1 MAEIKNINCSVTQGA
16 NGNSIVTKNIADL
29 NLSKSVK
36 IKKAVVPLTVI
47 SDNLPTDAVFDVT
60 CKLDSLDCGLIDRLS
75 GLTQGQEIKI
85 NITDELQKAIES
97 NTIQLIINF
106 TDTDTDN
113 PTIIKFEKTVDNDK
127 ETSDIE
133 YISKAEYSAN
143 GTSHSVDLGS
153 AGQVS
158 VNLSTGMLNIVHQ
171 DVQSDSNV
179 LPLSI
184 SHVYNSFGTKL
195 PNDASIS
202 NYYGEGWKLNLEQY
216 LVEKTINIPLD
227 NGEYKEQPT
236 GEYEYFDENG
246 RTQVIVEKYYYNTTN
261 EDGSIKK
268 NYIERTDP
276 KLSMNLDGE
285 LQYNK
290 GTDTTPDIVPIET
303 EWEAPSGLKLVTKKA
318 DIKGANLVDTEP
330 DELLQLRE
338 QHKNLKLNESSLSSS
353 IYSNKQQLIAL
364 ALSRKAI
371 KIQLEMNDYNLKSSD
386 EELRLMQNVKQ
397 DRRTVAYTDLPE
409 SSTHPEI
416 NTKLNKEDWLKSYG
430 GSSEYSTGGT
440 YTGTQSIQ
448 NSISDLNKQIYQTGL
463 SKENLSTIV
472 KEEISEEYFK
482 QVFTDGENLD
492 LDYIQDYFD
501 EIKNI
506 NKNIDNMIRI
516 SEKDLYTIDIQVASI
531 VEGLTN
537 YEEQL
542 QECCNQLKKLEN
554 QIANYERQ
562 IPQFYLYSDNAIY
575 GFSPIITEIEVADTT
590 TNEVTYTT
598 IPHIYRL
605 NYITDTYENSIVIN
619 YEKNTNKIENIIDSQ
634 DNVISFEYKTVKT
647 DNNTEEN
654 HIIITD
660 AQDKQITL
668 VLQADRLAKVE
679 YIDGTTSKYLYDING
694 KLVAAIGA
702 NGIGAKFTYNSN
714 KVTEIKEI
722 FTLSNIQDGEYNF
735 DSTQISASNL
745 DTLPSSKQY
754 INIEYKNCDS
764 TIISSLKTTDD
775 GVDKL
780 KSLTYVFDNEGRV
793 RTVYENSFVEKV
805 YEPSGEETEVED
817 PNANPVVK
825 SFDYVAD
832 KKQISVEPL
841 LNSKNYMDDVCFDD
855 NAAVPVPAN
864 YFGNGLLEG
873 DEIYCG
879 DDIYCETYLVHMQFH
894 SYTKADENFN
904 KSLTVSTTH
913 LNEIKSLVT
922 DATNPQTHFIL
933 GGWAKADSA
942 FVFNPDTDGD
952 IENYPT
958 YIQNRKFE
966 LRAEITYT
974 DTTTATFKKCF
985 DWLNTEWQYCAV
997 PIEFD
1002 KSREISSIVCY
1013 FDYSNNTITESSP
1026 VYFTDFTL
1034 KEASFEEC
1042 TYNNK
1047 LLTEVISSHS
1057 KWKQVC
1063 EYDDNDKLIKLYY
1076 YDTTSSDAEPFIN
1089 EFYYNKNGKLFK
1101 TIDYKGVVTE
1111 KVFNE
1116 NGIEIQTK
1124 KYHKDNPAEIMFTE
1138 QKLGEKG
1145 EVLADYNELGEEIN
1159 SYEYVS
1165 GTGIVSTVADKQG
1178 NKTAYGYDTKNGTL
1192 LQMSSDVDG
1201 VSNTNTYGYTL
1212 NFLTKVSHN
1221 DFDITYDYD
1230 SRGRISKI
1238 KVAGNDYLR
1247 FTYDDE
1253 NNSTTTNYY
1262 KEENNA
1268 IASFDF
1274 FRTVTDKNG
1283 NVKEV
1288 YYKENETATEI
1299 PVLEN
1304 IYDTFGNLI
1313 TVNDKINGTT
1323 IQYTLDK
1330 FGNTTLQADT
1340 QHEISVQK
1348 ENTFDANNNNTAANY
1363 TIGTE
1368 YRNYDYEYD
1377 ISTPESVLK
1386 QVSFSKGNP
1395 KTDDKIIFAAQSI
1408 KNDNLERTHEITLTS
1423 GTKTNTRLF
1432 HYLKNG
1438 LHTSNQVSSIWF
1450 GYDDKYL
1457 DNLKYKYDE
1466 KGNITEVYENSILQ
1480 VRYKYDSL
1488 SRLIREDN
1496 KPLNKTTTWEYDAGG
1511 NIINRKEYPFETNES
1526 LEMYNDERLFSAE
1539 QLASGMYKTFK
1550 FIPYSYAT
1558 SGIRDKLMSYGN
1570 NADELNSEGIQF
1582 EYDAIGNPKTY
1593 RGKTYKWSHGR
1604 QLDAIGIGLD
1614 ENFIQQHSYTY
1625 NANGIRISKTMT
1637 IPLKQVEGSAVDGTM
1652 TLDYFL
1658 DGNKIISQQDV
1669 ANKIFFIYGVDG
1681 IAGFSIQYNNTEETY
1696 YYKKNL
1702 QGDIIGLY
1710 NSAMVLI
1717 AKYEYDAWGNHI
1729 VKYLD
1734 NSGNF
1739 VATETDFCYNDIS
1752 NINRFIA
1759 NKNPFR
1765 YRSYYYD
1772 FETGL
1777 YYLNSRYYD
1786 PEIGRFI
1793 NIDEINVL
1801 DVTNIAL
1808 NGINL
1813 YAYCLNNPVNEV
1825 DESGYFVFWLLF
1837 LVAFAVGFVVSGTV
1851 SVVSQ
1856 GIKNGWNNINWWQA
1870 GWDALMG
1877 GIGGIMS
1884 VTGLGVL
1891 GMTISGAVIGF
1902 VSSVGSNLIAGSDF
1916 SSWQTWLDIGL
1927 STGFG
1932 ALFGRVGR
1940 TGATNAEVLDSALHS
1955 SAKYLKAAA
1964 SYDKVLTKIATG
1976 QYKTLAG
1983 AAGARALTRTTLQ
1996 KAWQGV
2002 VAKTAWKN
2010 YGEGLWTMIPQS
2022 IIDMI
2027 KAIFI

>member
-216 LVEKTINIPLD
+216 LVEKTTAE
-227 NGEYKEQPT
+227 GAPT
-236 GEYEYFDENG
+236 GEYDYFDENG
-246 RTQVIVEKYYYNTTN
+246 KTQVIVEKYYYNTTN

-338 QHKNLKLNESSLSSS
+338 QHKNLKLNESSLSGS

-492 LDYIQDYFD
+492 VDYIQDYFD

-542 QECCNQLKKLEN
+542 QDCCNQLKKLEN

-605 NYITDTYENSIVIN
+605 NYIADTYENSIVIN

-817 PNANPVVK
+817 HNANPVVK
-825 SFDYVAD
+825 SFDYVED

-873 DEIYCG
+873 DQIYCG

-922 DATNPQTHFIL
+922 DATNPQTRFIL

-966 LRAEITYT
+966 LRAVVTYT
-974 DTTTATFKKCF
+974 SGTPATFKKCF

-997 PIEFD
+997 PIKFD
-1002 KSREISSIVCY
+1002 NSREISSIVCY
-1013 FDYSNNTITESSP
+1013 FDYSNNTVDTP

-1034 KEASFEEC
+1034 KEASYEER

-1063 EYDDNDKLIKLYY
+1063 EYDDNDKLTKLYY
-1076 YDTTSSDAEPFIN
+1076 YDTTNSTAEPLVN

-1101 TIDYKGVVTE
+1101 TIDFKGIVTE

-1116 NGIEIQTK
+1116 NGIEVQTK

-1159 SYEYVS
+1159 SYEYVA
-1165 GTGIVSTVADKQG
+1165 GTGIVSTISDKQG

-1201 VSNTNTYGYTL
+1201 ISNTNTYGYTL
-1212 NFLTKVSHN
+1212 GFLTKVSHN

-1238 KVAGNDYLR
+1238 KVAGSDYLTY
-1247 FTYDDE
+1247 TYDDA
-1253 NNSTTTNYY
+1253 NNKTTVS
-1262 KEENNA
+1262 NA
-1268 IASFDF
+1268 KGEQFSSI
-1274 FRTVTDKNG
+1274 TDKNG
-1283 NVKEV
+1283 NVISQ
-1288 YYKENETATEI
+1288 YYKASETAQNFTISEK
-1299 PVLEN
+1299 V
-1304 IYDTFGNLI
+1304 YDTHGNLMQSSDLL
-1313 TVNDKINGTT
+1313 NNSYNK
-1323 IQYTLDK
+1323 YTYDK
-1330 FGNTTLQADT
+1330 FGNIIKTETTQNAATCIAEVEFDNFG
-1340 QHEISVQK
+1340 
-1348 ENTFDANNNNTAANY
+1348 NT
-1363 TIGTE
+1363 
-1368 YRNYDYEYD
+1368 
-1377 ISTPESVLK
+1377 
-1386 QVSFSKGNP
+1386 
-1395 KTDDKIIFAAQSI
+1395 
-1408 KNDNLERTHEITLTS
+1408 
-1423 GTKTNTRLF
+1423 TKTNFKINASNLMHNYEYTDTPNKTLKSIILPFGNTQKVQFDKLERLKNITLNCINEENETITLDKTF
-1432 HYLKNG
+1432 YYLKNG

-1450 GYDDKYL
+1450 GNKDKYL

-1466 KGNITEVYENSILQ
+1466 KGNITEVYENSMLIA
-1480 VRYKYDSL
+1480 RYKYDSL
-1488 SRLIREDN
+1488 SRIIREDN
-1496 KPLNKTTTWEYDAGG
+1496 KPFNKTTIWEYDAGG
-1511 NIINRKEYPFETNES
+1511 NILNRFEYEFTNAQDLS
-1526 LEMYNDERLFSAE
+1526 NLSP
-1539 QLASGMYKTFK
+1539 TI
-1550 FIPYSYAT
+1550 IPYSYAT
-1558 SGIRDKLMSYGN
+1558 TGIRDRLMSYGN
-1570 NADELNSEGIQF
+1570 QTNEDSTIPQF
-1582 EYDAIGNPKTY
+1582 KYDAIGNPEYYKYNQLTWE
-1593 RGKTYKWSHGR
+1593 RGRLLKKFGNIAEYKYN
-1604 QLDAIGIGLD
+1604 LD
-1614 ENFIQQHSYTY
+1614 
-1625 NANGIRISKTMT
+1625 GIRTSKT
-1637 IPLKQVEGSAVDGTM
+1637 VGT
-1652 TLDYFL
+1652 TTTQYFL
-1658 DGNKIISQQDV
+1658 DGTKIVSQQDTI
-1669 ANKIFFIYGVDG
+1669 NTGSMNIDNIMYFEYGSEGV
-1681 IAGFSIQYNNTEETY
+1681 AGFYLNGINY

-1702 QGDIIGLY
+1702 QGDIIGIYDNNLQI
-1710 NSAMVLI
+1710 I
-1717 AKYEYDAWGNHI
+1717 AKYDYDAWGNHKI
-1729 VKYLD
+1729 SYLD
-1734 NSGNF
+1734 NGIF
-1739 VATETDFCYNDIS
+1739 VDFAETNSYNEIS
-1752 NINRFIA
+1752 NNNLYIA
-1759 NKNPFR
+1759 LKNPFR
-1765 YRSYYYD
+1765 YRSYYFD
-1772 FETGL
+1772 QETGL

-1793 NIDEINVL
+1793 NIDDISVL
-1801 DVTNIAL
+1801 SETQNTFNGL
-1808 NGINL
+1808 NL
-1813 YAYCLNNPVNEV
+1813 FAYCHNNPISRN
-1825 DESGYFVFWLLF
+1825 DEYGYFFWF
-1837 LVAFAVGFVVSGTV
+1837 LIIAIVVGAVAKGVVNGV
-1851 SVVSQ
+1851 Q
-1856 GIKNGWNNINWWQA
+1856 AYNEGARGWN
-1870 GWDALMG
+1870 
-1877 GIGGIMS
+1877 
-1884 VTGLGVL
+1884 VV
-1891 GMTISGAVIGF
+1891 GAVIGGMIEGAAMSAIF
-1902 VSSVGSNLIAGSDF
+1902 VLGGGIGAGAIAGISFGAGLSLSALIGLTGGLLSYSVEAAIRTDMQWNLEDF
-1916 SSWQTWLDIGL
+1916 SRAGISSLFKGL
-1927 STGFG
+1927 STFFIANIAGRLG
-1932 ALFGRVGR
+1932 AF
-1940 TGATNAEVLDSALHS
+1940 D
-1955 SAKYLKAAA
+1955 
-1964 SYDKVLTKIATG
+1964 
-1976 QYKTLAG
+1976 KTLLDPLLKNVKTLDYGITFSLAKILIG
-1983 AAGARALTRTTLQ
+1983 RKYIITRFAEL
-1996 KAWQGV
+1996 V
-2002 VAKTAWKN
+2002 FKTFFAS
-2010 YGEGLWTMIPQS
+2010 GIASISRIMI
-2022 IIDMI
+2022 DN
-2027 KAIFI
+2027 IFKK